1 MSENQPLASTG
12 KQSTEHR
19 LASSE
24 PSHDRFADKLTWVVK
39 RSGEVVLTVARSLF
53 SELRATSIATSQQI
67 RRVAMLAIA
76 EARLWQLRCNEQE
89 AKVQCGEQLFNHSL
103 GAPSVLEKIRQLNT
117 RIDAEQATSLDRWRL
132 FYARAQLYSQLSACS
147 STEVPAAL
155 TEVYDVVEN
164 ARTHAAS
171 LRSSL
176 CPQTWTESIRV
187 VTGISGIVLALL
199 AATGFLWTDKLP
211 NGTKTTIASTASSVD
226 KKTPSPNEGNPRQS
240 NARSSTPSIPDTQ
253 EARDAAAIEEIE
265 AKPHWNDGPD
275 FTPGPSKGSV
285 KINGIADGAARFQ
298 EIRPWLDSQIIIAAA
313 LEYETPGKGADT
325 IESISILMFSRDE
338 AKNALDRRDADDF
351 SARAA
356 MQLAA
361 ARYLESESD
370 AQREAITNTRLAP
383 IERQRLRS
391 CLLTMRGRLE
401 SICRSNYEWMR
412 SEASGK
418 LTLK

>member
-1 MSENQPLASTG
+1 
-12 KQSTEHR
+12 
-19 LASSE
+19 
-24 PSHDRFADKLTWVVK
+24 
-39 RSGEVVLTVARSLF
+39 
-53 SELRATSIATSQQI
+53 
-67 RRVAMLAIA
+67 MLAIA
-76 EARLWQLRCNEQE
+76 EARIWQLRRKEQE
-89 AKVQCGEQLFNHSL
+89 AKVQCGKQLFHHSL
-103 GAPSVLEKIRQLNT
+103 GAPSILEKIRQLNA
-117 RIDAEQATSLDRWRL
+117 RIDSEQTTSLDRWRL
-132 FYARAQLYSQLSACS
+132 SYARDQLYSQLSACS

-155 TEVYDVVEN
+155 TEVNDVVEN

-176 CPQTWTESIRV
+176 FPKTWTESMRV
-187 VTGISGIVLALL
+187 VTGIAGIVLTLL
-199 AATGFLWTDKLP
+199 AATGFLWTDKP
-211 NGTKTTIASTASSVD
+211 ANGTMTTIASTASSVD

-240 NARSSTPSIPDTQ
+240 NARSSTPSIPNTQ
-253 EARDAAAIEEIE
+253 EARDATAIEEIE
-265 AKPHWNDGPD
+265 AKPHWNDGPG
-275 FTPGPSKGSV
+275 FTPGPSTGSV
-285 KINGIADGAARFQ
+285 KINGIADGAVRFQ

-313 LEYETPGKGADT
+313 MEYETPGKGADT
-325 IESISILMFSRDE
+325 VDSISMLMFSRDE
-338 AKNALDRRDADDF
+338 AKSALDRRDADDF

-370 AQREAITNTRLAP
+370 AQREAIANTRLAP